1 MKIFK
6 NKNIFSYKINFIYKF
21 YLYFSKIKRLYIL
34 LHINIIYNYII
45 FINLI
50 IMMKK
55 YYIICYYCST

>member
-34 LHINIIYNYII
+34 LHINIIYNYIT